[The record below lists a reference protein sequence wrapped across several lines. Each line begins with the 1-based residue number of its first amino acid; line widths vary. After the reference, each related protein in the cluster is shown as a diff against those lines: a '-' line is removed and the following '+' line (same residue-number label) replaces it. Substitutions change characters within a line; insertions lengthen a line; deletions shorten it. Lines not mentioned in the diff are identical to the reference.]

1 MTNATIDRKSLL
13 CPEGFQELRLP
24 MGRAWARQ
32 DVSAEQL
39 TAILSHDAETLKESS
54 KSRVRR
60 IGHWVLKETR
70 GGLRRRAARRQHDAW
85 MASHFLRAHGV
96 RVPEP
101 LALIERKRLG
111 VLTGSVHIF
120 QYLGGCRNVEHYL
133 SDFIHAGTQGD
144 VLAAFL
150 ERLAASVNAISAA
163 GAYHSDLSGK
173 NIFTKDGVRFY
184 FIDLDAVEIGFE
196 YTDEKRLKN
205 HVQLYDSFCDALSDT
220 LLVPFIQAMTPSH
233 LDLRVWMPTVRS
245 AQEKR
250 RAKVE
255 AYWARHGRPDNVNP
269 LRSVRELYTEE

>member
-1 MTNATIDRKSLL
+1 MTKATLDMKSLL

-24 MGRAWARQ
+24 AGRAWARQ

-39 TAILSHDAETLKESS
+39 TAILDHDAEVLKDSA

-70 GGLRRRAARRQHDAW
+70 GGFRRRAARRQHDAW
-85 MASHFLRAHGV
+85 TASHFLRAHGV

-101 LALIERKRLG
+101 LALIERRRLG
-111 VLTGSVHIF
+111 VLTGSTHIF
-120 QYLGGCRNVEHYL
+120 QYLSGCHNVEHYL
-133 SDFIHAGTQGD
+133 NDVIHAGAQGD
-144 VLAAFL
+144 ALAAFL
-150 ERLAASVNAISAA
+150 ERLAAAVNAISEA
-163 GAYHSDLSGK
+163 GAYHTDLSGK
-173 NIFTKDGVRFY
+173 NIFTRDGVRFY
-184 FIDLDAVEIGFE
+184 FIDLDAVELGRE
-196 YTDEKRLKN
+196 YSDERLLKN

-220 LLVPFIQAMTPSH
+220 LLVPFIQAMTPPQ
-233 LDLRVWMPTVRS
+233 LDLRVWMPKVRS

-255 AYWARHGRPDNVNP
+255 AHWARYGRPDNVNP